1 MPAFHAIPYLP
12 AVAAFRATSYLVPV
26 AKTKLTILVPEE
38 IADEARDTVVAL
50 SGPPLRLT
58 LAQLAENALRA
69 EIVRLRREHNKGKP
83 FPSHRAALKGGRPI
97 GAKSA

>member
-1 MPAFHAIPYLP
+1 
-12 AVAAFRATSYLVPV
+12 V

-69 EIVRLRREHNKGKP
+69 EIARLRREHNKGKP
-83 FPSHRAALKGGRPI
+83 FPSLRATLKGGRPI
-97 GAKSA
+97 GAKGE